1 MATNTG
7 SNSRKGAV
15 KKRSQVI
22 NKKTGLYVK
31 RDAETGQFIGV
42 KKDGKP
48 FKGITKEEIQK
59 LSPALKK
66 LADYDKKGKK

>member
-1 MATNTG
+1 M
-7 SNSRKGAV
+7 
-15 KKRSQVI
+15 
-22 NKKTGLYVK
+22 
-31 RDAETGQFIGV
+31 DV

-48 FKGITKEEIQK
+48 FKGVTKEELKK

>member
-1 MATNTG
+1 MARNTG
-7 SNSRKGAV
+7 KSARKGAI
-15 KKRSQVI
+15 KERSQVI
-22 NKKTGLYVK
+22 NPKTGLYVK
-31 RDAETGQFIGV
+31 RDAASGKFMDV

-66 LADYDKKGKK
+66 LADYDKKGKN